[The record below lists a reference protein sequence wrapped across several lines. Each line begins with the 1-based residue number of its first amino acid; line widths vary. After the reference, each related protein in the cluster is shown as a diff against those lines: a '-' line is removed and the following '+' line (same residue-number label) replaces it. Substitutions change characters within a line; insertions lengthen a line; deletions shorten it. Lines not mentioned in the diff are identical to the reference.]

1 MVMRRLPPLN
11 SLRAFEAA
19 ARLRSFSLAA
29 RELGVTHGAI
39 SRQVR
44 ILEQFLGAPLFA
56 ASGRGLEPTEVGQR
70 FSSEVGTALDR
81 IASATERL
89 VEPSAVRLIRINA
102 LPTFTLHW
110 LFPRLGTFQRLH
122 PSSEARLSAS
132 TQPVKELGSTY
143 DVIVRRR
150 PMAREGYQCVRLLED
165 FGTPVCAPQLLKEKP
180 LQKPADLL
188 KHTILISDTHAG
200 SWEDWLSAAGLPMPK
215 KKQRFEHYH
224 VLIQAAL
231 EGLGVT
237 LGPAVLVEEELRA
250 GRLVVALDQPRTRF
264 KSFYLLYRTDGP
276 NKQRVKIFVN
286 WLLEEAASFV
296 KEIARTRSLD
306 DERPSFRRRHE
317 TRHIAAPSSAD

>member
-1 MVMRRLPPLN
+1 MRRLPPLN

-19 ARLRSFSLAA
+19 ARLRSFSSAA

-56 ASGRGLEPTEVGQR
+56 PSGRGLEPTEVGQR
-70 FSSEVGTALDR
+70 FSGEVGAALDR

-89 VEPSAVRLIRINA
+89 IEPSAARLIRINA

-110 LFPRLGTFQRLH
+110 LFPRLGAFQRLH
-122 PSSEARLSAS
+122 PSTEARLSAS
-132 TQPVKELGSTY
+132 TQSLKELGSTY

-150 PMAREGYQCVRLLED
+150 PMTREGYQCVRLLED

-180 LQKPADLL
+180 LKQPADLL
-188 KHTILISDTHAG
+188 KHTILVSDTHAG
-200 SWEDWLSAAGLPMPK
+200 SWEDWLSVTGLPMPK
-215 KKQRFEHYH
+215 KKLRFEHYH

-237 LGPAVLVEEELRA
+237 LGPAVLVEEDVRA
-250 GRLVVALDQPRTRF
+250 GRLVVALDRPRTRF

-276 NKQRVKIFVN
+276 NKQRVKAFVN
-286 WLLEEAASFV
+286 WLLDEAACFTD
-296 KEIARTRSLD
+296 EIARTRSLD
-306 DERPSFRRRHE
+306 DMGPSLSRREERYS
-317 TRHIAAPSSAD
+317 AAISRSE